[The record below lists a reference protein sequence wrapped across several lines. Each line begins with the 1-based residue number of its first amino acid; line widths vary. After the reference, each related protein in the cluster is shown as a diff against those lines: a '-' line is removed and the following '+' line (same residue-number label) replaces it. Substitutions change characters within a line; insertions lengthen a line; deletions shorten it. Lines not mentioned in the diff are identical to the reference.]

1 MALIGS
7 LFSILVSVI
16 MPSLCFLKIVG
27 RKATNTQVTLSI
39 VIAIFGIICGV
50 LGTYSSVLNIVSSY

>member
-16 MPSLCFLKIVG
+16 FPSLCFMRIVG
-27 RKATNTQVTLSI
+27 KKASNTQVALSV
-39 VIAIFGIICGV
+39 VITAFGVIFGV
-50 LGTYSSVLNIVSSY
+50 LGTYSSVVSIVNSY